1 MPFYTSSQVVG
12 RVGPGDLDAPH
23 RRIWWTDEKENPCA
37 GGGPT
42 EHSAQGR
49 TSRAR
54 LHSLHLRLPPSKAP
68 AAQTRGAL
76 AEFILMMEG
85 TQNSSEISRKGWPS
99 SGWKE

>member
-12 RVGPGDLDAPH
+12 RVGPGDLDAPY

-37 GGGPT
+37 GGRPT
-42 EHSAQGR
+42 EHSTQGR
-49 TSRAR
+49 TSRTR
-54 LHSLHLRLPPSKAP
+54 LHSLHLRLPLSKAP

-85 TQNSSEISRKGWPS
+85 RQSSSEISRKGWSS
-99 SGWKE
+99 SGWKG